1 MIGALESHFISI
13 FLSPHLHPFNS
24 NSPEM
29 HSLNPNWTIPQ
40 PPRPALGTRRRS
52 STLPSPTLLL
62 ETCSR
67 RPERLRLALCGEEL
81 RLPEGRPSG
90 AEKGTGCGHDD
101 SSLLSTVFQY
111 QSIDV
116 CSGDG

>member
-90 AEKGTGCGHDD
+90 AKKGTVCGHDD
-101 SSLLSTVFQY
+101 SSLLSTVF
-111 QSIDV
+111 
-116 CSGDG
+116 

>member
-13 FLSPHLHPFNS
+13 FLPPHLHPYNS

-62 ETCSR
+62 ETSSR
-67 RPERLRLALCGEEL
+67 RPERLRLALCGKEL
-81 RLPEGRPSG
+81 RLPERRPSG
-90 AEKGTGCGHDD
+90 AEEGAGCGHDD
-101 SSLLSTVFQY
+101 SCLPTIFRY

-116 CSGDG
+116 CSGDV